1 MTTTYG
7 NRYMI
12 LTLAIVAML
21 RRIRDLERLERL
33 KMRSIRLTTLHHLAL
48 TIDLHSKELIKVC
61 EYSGVFRSFLRGVGM
76 VRQVDNFISKSG

>member
-33 KMRSIRLTTLHHLAL
+33 KMRSIRLTTL